1 MNHRTPDSPTPPR
14 SDAYSLI
21 EVLVGMAIFTMMSA
35 GLISMTFQVRSTAEE
50 NVYQNT
56 ALALGQAY
64 LEQIRSIDFSRLRDV
79 ALATSGSDTLPL
91 IDTQGVTIT
100 DEDGGVLT
108 NGEWAREVVMLD
120 ETQDGTPRQPMTFR
134 FRPVLTDLATNTSG
148 AASGVE
154 ITVFFETT
162 YNYGVSRT
170 YRSSLRTVRSN
181 VPTY

>member
-1 MNHRTPDSPTPPR
+1 MS
-14 SDAYSLI
+14 
-21 EVLVGMAIFTMMSA
+21 IFVMMSA

-56 ALALGQAY
+56 ALALGQAN

-91 IDTQGVTIT
+91 IDTQGATIT
-100 DEDGGVLT
+100 DEGGGVLT
-108 NGEWAREVVMLD
+108 NGEWANETVMLD

-134 FRPVLTDLATNTSG
+134 FRPLLTDLSTNTSG

>member
-1 MNHRTPDSPTPPR
+1 
-14 SDAYSLI
+14 
-21 EVLVGMAIFTMMSA
+21 MAIFIMLSV
-35 GLISMTFQVRSTAEE
+35 GLISMTFQVRTTAEE

-64 LEQIRSIDFSRLRDV
+64 LEQIRSVDFARLRDV
-79 ALATSGSDTLPL
+79 ALGTSGSDTLPL
-91 IDTQGVTIT
+91 INTQGATVT

-108 NGEWAREVVMLD
+108 NGEWANETVMLD
-120 ETQDGTPRQPMTFR
+120 EDANGTPRQPMTFR
-134 FRPVLTDLATNTSG
+134 FRPVLTDLASNTSG

>member
-1 MNHRTPDSPTPPR
+1 MTIFILV
-14 SDAYSLI
+14 SL
-21 EVLVGMAIFTMMSA
+21 

-64 LEQIRSIDFSRLRDV
+64 LEQIRSLDYSRLRDV
-79 ALATSGSDTLPL
+79 AAGSATMAL
-91 IDTQGVTIT
+91 IDSNGATLL
-100 DEDGGVLT
+100 DESGDAFGSGD
-108 NGEWAREVVMLD
+108 WAREVVMLD
-120 ETQDGTPRQPMTFR
+120 EAADGAPRQPMTFR
-134 FRPVLTDLATNTSG
+134 FRPVLVDLDVASSG
-148 AASGVE
+148 AASGIE

-170 YRSSLRTVRSN
+170 FRTSFRTVRSD

>member
-1 MNHRTPDSPTPPR
+1 M
-14 SDAYSLI
+14 AYSLL
-21 EVLVGMAIFTMMSA
+21 EVLIGMSIFVMVA
-35 GLISMTFQVRSTAEE
+35 GGLISMTFQVRATAEE

-64 LEQIRSIDFSRLRDV
+64 LEQIRSIDFTRLSDV
-79 ALATSGSDTLPL
+79 ALGTSGSNTLAL
-91 IDTQGVTIT
+91 IDTSGAAIT
-100 DEDGGVLT
+100 DEGGGSLT
-108 NGEWAREVVMLD
+108 NGEWARETIMLD
-120 ETQDGTPRQPMTFR
+120 ETQTGVPRQPMLFR
-134 FRPVLTDLATNTSG
+134 FRPLLTDLASNTSG

-162 YNYGVSRT
+162 YNYGVTRT